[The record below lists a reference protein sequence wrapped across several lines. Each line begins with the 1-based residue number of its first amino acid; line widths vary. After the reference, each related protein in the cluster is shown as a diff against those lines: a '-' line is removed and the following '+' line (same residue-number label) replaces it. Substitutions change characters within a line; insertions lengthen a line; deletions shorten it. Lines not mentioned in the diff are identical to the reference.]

1 MNEELTGLRD
11 EMRQGFAEMRQGFA
25 RVDERL
31 ERVDERLEQLTQD
44 VTQLHRDVA
53 TLGLRVDAL
62 ERRVR
67 DNGILLEA
75 LRDDVRLIAEG
86 HVLLN
91 QRVDNYRS
99 EADTQRAII
108 ALLQTSYRDLD
119 RRLTR
124 LEERAGDPG
133 PGARSR

>member
-11 EMRQGFAEMRQGFA
+11 EMRQGFAEMRQEMRQGFA

-31 ERVDERLEQLTQD
+31 EQLGED
-44 VTQLHRDVA
+44 VAGLRRDVA

-62 ERRVR
+62 EQRVR

-124 LEERAGDPG
+124 LEERAGETG

>member
-1 MNEELTGLRD
+1 
-11 EMRQGFAEMRQGFA
+11 MRQGFA

-31 ERVDERLEQLTQD
+31 EQLTQD
-44 VTQLHRDVA
+44 VAQLHQDVA

-62 ERRVR
+62 EERIRE
-67 DNGILLEA
+67 NGILLEA

-91 QRVDNYRS
+91 QRIDNYRS

-124 LEERAGDPG
+124 LEEQAGGTG